1 MVMEAIRAI
10 GDTISKQAV
19 HPSEA
24 PRRVEAAQTRDIS
37 PEHKRQAQKVAQILQ
52 ENLNTFDVKLDYS
65 VHESTGTIVV
75 KVINGETGKV
85 VREIPPKELLA
96 LAESIVEEL
105 HGLLYDERM

>member
-1 MVMEAIRAI
+1 MESIQAIAN
-10 GDTISKQAV
+10 TISKQAV

-24 PRRVEAAQTRDIS
+24 PRRVEAAQTRDSS
-37 PEHKRQAQKVAQILQ
+37 PGQKRQTQKIAQILQ
-52 ENLNTFDVKLDYS
+52 DNLNGFNVKLEHS

-85 VREIPPKELLA
+85 VREIPPKELVA

-105 HGLLYDERM
+105 HGILATH